1 MSRDLLQLE
10 NIVLA
15 GRYHIRSRLVTGSRS
30 EIFLAFDHISQQL
43 VVVKACPTPRLI
55 LDPLHL
61 AEETPTWRQRQF
73 RLEGIWLDRVNH
85 PYIVRR
91 LASGNAHDQA
101 GCAFEYH
108 ILEYL
113 PGGTLATLSQAWQG
127 LPLGKT
133 VNLLRQV
140 AAALTHCHALGIIH
154 GDVVPENLL
163 LTGDHRTLKLADFGS
178 AASDEELVTTGGGRC
193 TDQLSRYAPPE
204 ARLRGDIPLSAA
216 ADVYALAR
224 TFYATLTGDP
234 FLAGQTPIQALPP
247 RVAATQLWADAL
259 LQVLQRATATNV
271 TDRYPSV
278 AAFWS
283 ELEQVVAA
291 MPATDPPPT
300 VFTERPAS
308 VQAASDSP
316 PAATDTVEKDVPAKT
331 DSVREV
337 NAPFPLPPP
346 LTTRLIGV
354 GVVLLALALFIGSL
368 VALYR
373 LARASAQ
380 AYWHRS
386 APPTAPIRPLFQV
399 KIVLPAKVYAR
410 PTENPSPRDW
420 LGELPAGVKA
430 DVLEISGRF
439 YRVRPQQWGRRRSP
453 SVREGWIL
461 QECVDSGL

>member
-1 MSRDLLQLE
+1 M
-10 NIVLA
+10 
-15 GRYHIRSRLVTGSRS
+15 
-30 EIFLAFDHISQQL
+30 
-43 VVVKACPTPRLI
+43 
-55 LDPLHL
+55 
-61 AEETPTWRQRQF
+61 
-73 RLEGIWLDRVNH
+73 
-85 PYIVRR
+85 
-91 LASGNAHDQA
+91 
-101 GCAFEYH
+101 
-108 ILEYL
+108 
-113 PGGTLATLSQAWQG
+113 
-127 LPLGKT
+127 
-133 VNLLRQV
+133 
-140 AAALTHCHALGIIH
+140 
-154 GDVVPENLL
+154 
-163 LTGDHRTLKLADFGS
+163 
-178 AASDEELVTTGGGRC
+178 
-193 TDQLSRYAPPE
+193 
-204 ARLRGDIPLSAA
+204 
-216 ADVYALAR
+216 
-224 TFYATLTGDP
+224 
-234 FLAGQTPIQALPP
+234 
-247 RVAATQLWADAL
+247 
-259 LQVLQRATATNV
+259 
-271 TDRYPSV
+271 
-278 AAFWS
+278 
-283 ELEQVVAA
+283 
-291 MPATDPPPT
+291 
-300 VFTERPAS
+300 
-308 VQAASDSP
+308 
-316 PAATDTVEKDVPAKT
+316 EKDVPAKT